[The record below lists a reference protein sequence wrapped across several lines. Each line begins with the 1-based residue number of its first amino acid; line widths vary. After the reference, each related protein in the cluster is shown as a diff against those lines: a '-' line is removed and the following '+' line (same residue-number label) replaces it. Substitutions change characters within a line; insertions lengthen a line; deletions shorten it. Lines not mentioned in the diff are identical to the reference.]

1 VVYLARKN
9 DGPHAFRTFLNSY
22 KTYPAG
28 LQHTLIIAFKGY
40 TGPEELRLAHEE
52 FSSFSYT
59 ALEIP
64 DEGFGL
70 GSCLEV
76 AKRLPHTYICWFNTK
91 ARIMGDNWLKKFYF
105 HLVDPEVGMVSATG
119 SYEGIYDSANLMQK
133 AIWLD
138 KRQELNSTQ
147 RANLNKYFGFL
158 LPPSYLRVRPNWTD
172 GLRLLKF
179 LGKKSLNSLCNVAR
193 RFSSQ
198 GMNLLELHEQWN
210 KKIKSESIMQYSAF
224 PRFPNPHLRPNG
236 FMIHRKYLAD
246 EKRYIFLKKVDELDF
261 ECGEKGLTRKILQ
274 AGLKAKIVGLNGI
287 AYDIDQWPH
296 SNTFRL
302 GKQSN
307 LLVADNQ
314 TDFFEALDDQART
327 TFELFTWGKKAAA
340 LPKDFPDFLES
351 PFLSND

>member
-1 VVYLARKN
+1 M
-9 DGPHAFRTFLNSY
+9 D
-22 KTYPAG
+22 
-28 LQHTLIIAFKGY
+28 
-40 TGPEELRLAHEE
+40 
-52 FSSFSYT
+52 
-59 ALEIP
+59 
-64 DEGFGL
+64 
-70 GSCLEV
+70 
-76 AKRLPHTYICWFNTK
+76 
-91 ARIMGDNWLKKFYF
+91 
-105 HLVDPEVGMVSATG
+105 
-119 SYEGIYDSANLMQK
+119 
-133 AIWLD
+133 
-138 KRQELNSTQ
+138 
-147 RANLNKYFGFL
+147 
-158 LPPSYLRVRPNWTD
+158 
-172 GLRLLKF
+172 
-179 LGKKSLNSLCNVAR
+179 
-193 RFSSQ
+193 
-198 GMNLLELHEQWN
+198 LLELHEQWN
-210 KKIKSESIMQYSAF
+210 KKTKSESITQYSGF

-236 FMIHRKYLAD
+236 FMIHRKYLSD
-246 EKRYIFLKKVDELDF
+246 EKRNPFLKKVDELDL